1 MLKRSMS
8 VGLLCLTGQV
18 YANISITTTEDIVK
32 DDDVCSLREAI
43 TYVNDYLSDPK
54 KKDDGYFGCGGKDAT
69 ALIILEK
76 DKTYTLN
83 SEVAI
88 KKALTIQTKT
98 EEFNFDDKKSGLT
111 NATIKASG
119 QHRLFNIDDG
129 KSEISQIT
137 VNFNQINLEGCGSEK
152 GVCADQGGLIYNRE
166 SLSFNYSK
174 LSNGFANQGGAIY
187 SDGIIAGDNTSSA
200 SFINFTNSIAIN
212 NKAKNGAVFYMG
224 QPLFNIQRSII
235 RNNSVIDNEGAL
247 IYSANAFDDKTTNTD
262 TFSRV
267 ASIRNST
274 LFKNVGFLL
283 NVRDGIYINN
293 ATMVDNT
300 KGIYFNAPNEK
311 AHVSNSILAG
321 NNGQDCAFSTADE
334 THFYNNLVE
343 NTTLCRVGE
352 VDTGNGNFDLATQR
366 YNKLIAGNDS
376 EGKCDAPPAEG
387 LLCPFNTPKDTF
399 IGFFKPRLL
408 TAYTHLNDSPIINRG
423 RLFSDGKD
431 QGAYSCEGS
440 DQRGLSRGENV
451 HCDLGAIELVVRP
464 ENVNRLGDDI
474 LFGQILEMSI
484 LDNLADGE
492 LWPASECKAVF
503 KSDVVPDNQGWVNG
517 GQPWNDGCY
526 RIAQSAA
533 VTPQSKGKLELKEVA
548 VENGQAGETE
558 LKLVYTPNG
567 HWHGLDEFNLHIMT
581 TASRF
586 SDAEQSRDII
596 VPIKVTQAPPDNF
609 KSSKIKVSG
618 GSIGMLSIVGLFVL
632 AIRRRIKA

>member
-1 MLKRSMS
+1 MS

-54 KKDDGYFGCGGKDAT
+54 KKDEGYFGCGGKDAT

-83 SEVAI
+83 SEIAI
-88 KKALTIQTKT
+88 KKALTLQTKM
-98 EEFNFDDKKSGLT
+98 EEFSFDDKKSGLT
-111 NATIKASG
+111 NATIKANG

-137 VNFNQINLEGCGSEK
+137 VTFNQINLEGCDNDK

-200 SFINFTNSIAIN
+200 SFIRFTNSIATN

-224 QPLFNIQRSII
+224 QPLFDIQKSIV
-235 RNNSVIDNEGAL
+235 RNNSVTNDDGAL
-247 IYSANAFDDKTTNTD
+247 IYSANSFDDKTTNTD
-262 TFSRV
+262 TFSRI

-274 LFKNVGFLL
+274 LFKNTGFLL
-283 NVRDGIYINN
+283 NMRDGIYINN
-293 ATMVDNT
+293 ATMVDNS

-311 AHVSNSILAG
+311 AHISNSILAG
-321 NNGQDCAFSTADE
+321 NKGKDCVFSNVDE
-334 THFYNNLVE
+334 TLFYNNLVE
-343 NTTLCRVGE
+343 NTTLCGVGE
-352 VDTGNGNFDLATQR
+352 INTGNGNFDLAAQR
-366 YNKLIAGNDS
+366 YNKLIAGSNS

-387 LLCPFNTPKDTF
+387 LLCPFTTPKDTF
-399 IGFFKPRLL
+399 LGFFKPRLL
-408 TAYTHLNDSPIINRG
+408 TAYTHLSDSPIVNRG
-423 RLFSDGKD
+423 RLFSDGVD
-431 QGAYSCEGS
+431 QGAYSCESS
-440 DQRGLSRGENV
+440 DQRGLSRGETV
-451 HCDLGAIELVVRP
+451 HCDLGAIELIVRP
-464 ENVNRLGDDI
+464 ENINRLGDDI
-474 LFGQILEMSI
+474 LFGQILEMGI

-492 LWPASECKAVF
+492 LWPESECKAVF
-503 KSDVVPDNQGWVNG
+503 KSDIVPDNQGWVNG
-517 GQPWNDGCY
+517 GQAWEAGCY

-533 VTPQSKGKLELKEVA
+533 VTPQSKGKLEFKEI
-548 VENGQAGETE
+548 EGE
-558 LKLVYTPNG
+558 LKLVYTPNNN
-567 HWHGLDEFNLHIMT
+567 WHGLDEFNLHIMT

-596 VPIKVTQAPPDNF
+596 VPVRIVQEPENNF
-609 KSSKIKVSG
+609 KSSKVKVSG
-618 GSIGMLSIVGLFVL
+618 GSIGVLSIVGLFVL
-632 AIRRRIKA
+632 VVRRRIKA